1 MNLES
6 DDGSKKKEQLP
17 LILGWGNISV
27 MSYLLINND
36 TD

>member
-6 DDGSKKKEQLP
+6 DDGSKKEQLS